1 VIELKLAR
9 NTLATYQKSP
19 TQQKRTKSMRGIQK
33 GFTLIE
39 IMIVVAII
47 GILAAIAI
55 PQYQDYVLRANIQ
68 EATST
73 LSDYRTRME
82 QWYQDNRT
90 YAPVAGGATC
100 GVIPLPAATIRWT
113 YTCVSAAA
121 GQTFIVTATGIATNT
136 MNQFRYTIDQANNRV
151 SDVNTRWGGYTNQPR
166 WITSKGG

>member
-1 VIELKLAR
+1 LKLAR
-9 NTLATYQKSP
+9 NTLAIYQKSP

-73 LSDYRTRME
+73 LSDFRTRME
-82 QWYQDNRT
+82 QSYQDNRT
-90 YAPVAGGATC
+90 YAGAAGAGGCAVVDPASTPRWQFTC
-100 GVIPLPAATIRWT
+100 AP
-113 YTCVSAAA
+113 AAA
-121 GQTFIVTATGIATNT
+121 GQQFVAAATGIST
-136 MNQFRYTIDQANNRV
+136 MSLFAYTINEANLRV
-151 SDVNTRWGGYTNQPR
+151 TTALKPSWGAAPPSIPR
-166 WITSKGG
+166 WVTSKGG